1 MITVP
6 PVLGLSLLAQVVMII
21 FSFTKMSACRIAQV
35 LLFHKMGLVVHAM
48 IPVKLARLIN
58 LPVRVVILVHPS
70 LISLIHNA
78 YQCAQSSIM
87 KTLER
92 ESALYAAVS
101 LIYIAPIVLLFRHVI
116 PVMLAMFFWLI
127 ILVQTLFLMDMLIF
141 LVKQSLVR
149 ANARPAPFLQQTALA
164 AKLGISSITN
174 ALRIVH
180 QPM

>member
-1 MITVP
+1 MITVL
-6 PVLGLSLLAQVVMII
+6 PVLGLFLLAQVVMII

-87 KTLER
+87 K
-92 ESALYAAVS
+92 
-101 LIYIAPIVLLFRHVI
+101 I
-116 PVMLAMFFWLI
+116 
-127 ILVQTLFLMDMLIF
+127 
-141 LVKQSLVR
+141 
-149 ANARPAPFLQQTALA
+149 
-164 AKLGISSITN
+164 
-174 ALRIVH
+174 
-180 QPM
+180 